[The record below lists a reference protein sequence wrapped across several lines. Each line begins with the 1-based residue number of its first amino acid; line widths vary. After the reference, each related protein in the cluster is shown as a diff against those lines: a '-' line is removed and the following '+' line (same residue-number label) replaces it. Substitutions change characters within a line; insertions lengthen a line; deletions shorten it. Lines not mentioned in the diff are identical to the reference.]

1 MLPYSPGFV
10 TPLGCSEV
18 AGLVL
23 TATGSVHSVGGGP
36 RDLTLPQMTVP
47 RPPSKPR
54 LARPVSRVIAFL
66 TAAAFALGHV
76 PARAQTAANHGLPI
90 IRDAE
95 IEQLLRDYT
104 KPILKVAGLSDQNI
118 HVVIIN
124 DRSFNAFVMDAHHI
138 FVNAGALMEAKT
150 PNEII
155 GVFAHETGHIVGGH
169 LSKMRQELANA
180 QTAAIV
186 AMLLGVGAMVAGAR
200 SGSASVGNIGGA
212 VVQAPQSYLMH
223 SLLAYQRAQEEY
235 ADRAGVRFLTMTGQ
249 SAKGM
254 YDTFKRFADET
265 MFEARN
271 IDPYVQNHP
280 MPAERMAELANL
292 VHTKYWDKKDP
303 PELQFRHDMM
313 RAKLYGFMDR
323 PLEVLR
329 RYPPT
334 DTSMPARYARAIS
347 TYRFGDLRD
356 ALAQIEG
363 LIRSMPAD
371 PYFYELEGQAL
382 LEAGH
387 AAAAIPP
394 LERAV
399 KLAPDPAL
407 IQIELGQ
414 ALIATN
420 NAKMADSAI
429 PLLRA
434 ALIKEPESADA
445 YTQLAMAYGRK
456 NDLADAD
463 LASAQAAFARGDNKT
478 ARELAAR
485 AKQRF
490 PIGSPGWVR
499 ADDIVAFN
507 KFAKKNPLSLSH

>member
-1 MLPYSPGFV
+1 M
-10 TPLGCSEV
+10 
-18 AGLVL
+18 
-23 TATGSVHSVGGGP
+23 
-36 RDLTLPQMTVP
+36 
-47 RPPSKPR
+47 
-54 LARPVSRVIAFL
+54 
-66 TAAAFALGHV
+66 
-76 PARAQTAANHGLPI
+76 PI

-150 PNEII
+150 PNQII

-200 SGSASVGNIGGA
+200 SGNASMGNAGGA
-212 VVQAPQSYLMH
+212 LFDAPQSYILH

-254 YDTFKRFADET
+254 YDTFKRFADES
-265 MFEARN
+265 MFEARTA
-271 IDPYVQNHP
+271 DPYMQNHP
-280 MPAERMAELANL
+280 LPAERMAELANL
-292 VHTKYWDKKDP
+292 AHTQFWDKKDP

-323 PLEVLR
+323 PAEVLR
-329 RYPPT
+329 RYPLT
-334 DTSMPARYARAIS
+334 DNGMPARYARAIS

-356 ALAQIEG
+356 ALAQIDS
-363 LIRSMPAD
+363 LIRSTPNN
-371 PYFYELEGQAL
+371 PYFYELYGQAL

-394 LERAV
+394 LQRAV

-407 IQIELGQ
+407 IQIELSQ
-414 ALIATN
+414 ALVATN
-420 NAKMADSAI
+420 NVQMVDTAI
-429 PLLRA
+429 PLLHA
-434 ALIKEPESADA
+434 ALIKEPESVDA

-456 NDLADAD
+456 NDLPDAD
-463 LASAQAAFARGDNKT
+463 LASAEAAFARGDNKT

-499 ADDIVAFN
+499 ADDIVTFN
-507 KFAKKNPLSLSH
+507 KFAKKNPLSLGR